1 MDWSQCHGGA
11 MVLVVPRIVC
21 VLQISTKTRRICTK
35 TVNGLPDH
43 SPDLVARLTAGFL
56 GEAATGS

>member
-1 MDWSQCHGGA
+1 

-21 VLQISTKTRRICTK
+21 VLQISTKTRRIYTK